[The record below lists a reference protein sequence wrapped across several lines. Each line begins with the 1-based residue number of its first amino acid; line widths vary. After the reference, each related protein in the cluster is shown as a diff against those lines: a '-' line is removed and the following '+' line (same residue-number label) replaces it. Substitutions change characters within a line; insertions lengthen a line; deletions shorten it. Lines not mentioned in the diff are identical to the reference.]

1 MHIVKFSVI
10 TITFHSRNYQVFNLN
25 KCKMCGPLRL
35 PLPPITGPLPGSSIL
50 THEPIT
56 ASGHK
61 RVRRRQCSRGR
72 KEKENAQ
79 AQ

>member
-1 MHIVKFSVI
+1 
-10 TITFHSRNYQVFNLN
+10 
-25 KCKMCGPLRL
+25 MCGPLRL